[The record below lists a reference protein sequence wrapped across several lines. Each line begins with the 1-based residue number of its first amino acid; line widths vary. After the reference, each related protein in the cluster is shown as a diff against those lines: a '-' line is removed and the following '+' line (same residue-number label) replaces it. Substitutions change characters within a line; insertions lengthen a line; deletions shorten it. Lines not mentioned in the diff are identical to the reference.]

1 MEQRTPEWYAAR
13 VGRITA
19 SSVGAILGN
28 SPYQTRAGVMRAMVR
43 EREGLPSEFPDPAPP
58 PVAWGTANEDTAR
71 GEYEMETCHDVE
83 LVGFVAV
90 EDWAGCSPDGFVG
103 ETGGVEFKCPYGL
116 RADPAPTFLTLAEQ
130 PHYYDQVQ
138 FTLWCTGRQWWHF
151 YQWTPHG
158 SRLETAYPDH
168 DWIRDNIPRLR
179 QFHAE
184 FLDEPAEEHA
194 EAPRV
199 VVDTPDA
206 VRMLREWDEIA
217 EQMEL
222 LEERKKDL
230 LAAIV
235 KASGARNSLVAGR
248 KLTLTKRQGSV
259 SYAKVVKEHCPGVNL
274 EPYRGKASEFWQIR

>member
-1 MEQRTPEWYAAR
+1 MIEQKSEEWFAQR
-13 VGRITA
+13 KGRITA
-19 SSVGAILGN
+19 SMVGAILGH
-28 SPYQTRAGVMRAMVR
+28 SPYMNRNSAMRAMVR
-43 EREGLPSEFPDPAPP
+43 DREGLPREFAGN
-58 PVAWGTANEDTAR
+58 VATEWGNANEEGAIF
-71 GEYEMETCHDVE
+71 EYEMETTHE
-83 LVGFVAV
+83 TEKVGFIAY
-90 EDWAGCSPDGFVG
+90 EDWAGCSPDRLIGKD
-103 ETGGVEFKCPYGL
+103 GGLEVKCPFSI
-116 RADPAPTFLTLAEQ
+116 RNDVKPVFKTWAEQ
-130 PHYYDQVQ
+130 EHYTDQVQ
-138 FTLWCTGRQWWHF
+138 FSLFVTGRKWWHAW
-151 YQWTPHG
+151 QWTPYG
-158 SRLETAYPDH
+158 SKLETIYPDP
-168 DWIRDNIPRLR
+168 DWVLDNIPRLR

-184 FLDEPAEEHA
+184 FLAEDAEEHA

-217 EQMEL
+217 EQLEL

-259 SYAKVVKEHCPGVNL
+259 SYAKVVKEHCPGVDL